1 MLRKN
6 LILFGLIILITASIQ
21 AQNGLSAK
29 DIEAIKNVE
38 ETYRTAWLKNDEK
51 AILSLF
57 TDDATLYPN
66 GNSPVKGKEEMR
78 KFWFAPSDT
87 VTTIKTFEIKIEDVN
102 GSGSY
107 ATLTGTNELGWTME
121 NKSKNELKKFVGKGY
136 FISVYVKRNEDWKI
150 FKQFWSGKTE
160 EVK

>member
-1 MLRKN
+1 MFKKAFI
-6 LILFGLIILITASIQ
+6 LIGLIFVLTTAFR

-29 DIEAIKNVE
+29 DIEAIKNIE

-51 AILSLF
+51 TILSLF

-66 GNSPVKGKEEMR
+66 GNDPVKGKEEMH

-87 VTTIKTFEIKIEDVN
+87 VTTINTFELKIADIH
-102 GSGSY
+102 GSKDY
-107 ATLTGTNELGWTME
+107 ATATGTNELGWTME
-121 NKSKNELKKFVGKGY
+121 NKSKNEIKRFIGKGY
-136 FISVYVKRNEDWKI
+136 FISVYVKSGRDWKI